1 MALLYHTG
9 LQPLSRRVA
18 GVTSPETMPCSSSRI
33 SCAGCLSLQGF
44 ATAATLRAAPPAASG
59 TANGPTT
66 PMARSEADTA
76 NDPATAQGSAP
87 LSRARLADNV
97 PAAAPDTAPAAPN
110 ANVVPTA
117 APVKLGLDN
126 FANVA
131 PRPTPAAASAAHAAA
146 AADASASAAAATT
159 AVAAAAA
166 AAAAATAAGAAAR
179 RASTCPAASLT
190 AVCAAARSAGWS
202 QAAGRS
208 LAAIREYAA

>member
-146 AADASASAAAATT
+146 
-159 AVAAAAA
+159 VAAAAA

>member
-1 MALLYHTG
+1 MALLYHIG

-146 AADASASAAAATT
+146 
-159 AVAAAAA
+159 VAAAAA

>member
-1 MALLYHTG
+1 MGRQALLYHIG

-44 ATAATLRAAPPAASG
+44 ATAATLRTAPPAASG

-87 LSRARLADNV
+87 LRRARLADNV
-97 PAAAPDTAPAAPN
+97 PAGAPDTAPAAPN

-131 PRPTPAAASAAHAAA
+131 PRPTPAAASASAAHAAA
-146 AADASASAAAATT
+146 AAAASASAAAAAT
-159 AVAAAAA
+159 AVAAAT
-166 AAAAATAAGAAAR
+166 AAATAASKAAPAAA
-179 RASTCPAASLT
+179 
-190 AVCAAARSAGWS
+190 G
-202 QAAGRS
+202 
-208 LAAIREYAA
+208 IRFVGTGG